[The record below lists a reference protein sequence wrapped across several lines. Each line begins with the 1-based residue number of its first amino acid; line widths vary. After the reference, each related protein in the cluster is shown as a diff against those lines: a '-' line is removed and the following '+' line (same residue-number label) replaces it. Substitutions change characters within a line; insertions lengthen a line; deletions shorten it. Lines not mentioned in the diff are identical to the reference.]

1 MTATQ
6 KVVENIYEVAKDKE
20 FYIYELENDME
31 VAKGYFSRFRGKNP
45 YLHEI
50 SLDKVVRA
58 SEELEVPLKRLLK
71 GVL

>member
-1 MTATQ
+1 MTPTQ
-6 KVVENIYEVAKDKE
+6 MVVENIYEIAKKKE

-31 VAKGYFSRFRGKNP
+31 VHKGYFSRFRGKNP

-58 SEELEVPLKRLLK
+58 AEELEVPLRTLLK
-71 GVL
+71 GVI